1 MDCWSCL
8 PQCSWSNW
16 GRRFHPDRCSWSPV
30 RCPPRNGSRVGDCG
44 RVVGRLHVGPSRP
57 VRRGRAIR
65 QASDGR
71 SLPARHHAEWQR
83 RQGGGHFERW
93 GPGLLIL
100 TEFIPSI
107 RTLAPSLAGAEKLS
121 PPSFLL
127 YSALGAA
134 LWTVFYLGIGVAFRS
149 QIAQALVL
157 VGRSGKIAVVL
168 IAATIAVYF
177 VIRWQR
183 RRRSVKA
190 SG

>member
-1 MDCWSCL
+1 M
-8 PQCSWSNW
+8 
-16 GRRFHPDRCSWSPV
+16 
-30 RCPPRNGSRVGDCG
+30 
-44 RVVGRLHVGPSRP
+44 
-57 VRRGRAIR
+57 
-65 QASDGR
+65 
-71 SLPARHHAEWQR
+71 
-83 RQGGGHFERW
+83 
-93 GPGLLIL
+93 IL

-177 VIRWQR
+177 VIRRQR